1 MAQLIILYNIFI
13 LLTLFVSF
21 NIPVFIFIKTR
32 DKFLGHYILFFLP
45 FILYTL
51 SLMTYIYLLANVELM
66 FSFRYLILLLTY
78 LGEFFFVA
86 MMFSIAYFNH
96 YIFSVDYPKLK
107 NFILLS
113 VIIIEIILI
122 PFQGVYRIVGED
134 IFFKYTIFAN
144 IPIFVFIIILLYF
157 FINVFLYYNKIKRKE
172 IKDIAKTLLILT
184 AIFFPGI
191 LYDFYEKFSF
201 VGKEFL
207 VAKDEPVFLIHPI
220 FYCLISIFCTYHIVR
235 YYFKEY
241 QINLNEIPL
250 DTLIKN
256 YEISSREKEVVKL
269 LLSGRSNKEIADSL
283 FISVN
288 TVKTH
293 IKNIYEKVGIKSR
306 YELLTVVKNF

>member
-172 IKDIAKTLLILT
+172 IKDIA
-184 AIFFPGI
+184 IFFPGI

-256 YEISSREKEVVKL
+256 YEK
-269 LLSGRSNKEIADSL
+269 SGRSNKEIADSL